1 MAELLQYGRHEKQRR
16 KAEQVAVSKDTN
28 VYLETVETAKD
39 TKTEDD
45 GVGNARM
52 GSLWRS
58 LQPKSLLENGKRRS
72 GQTSTNK
79 RKTDKLGL
87 LWFSH
92 SLSVHARQLLKPPC
106 TERYARWCER
116 TAVSHRLLL
125 DSSPAELEHSKSTLR
140 FGRCKANV
148 YWTFCNCLQQENG
161 EQG

>member
-39 TKTEDD
+39 TKTEAD

-58 LQPKSLLENGKRRS
+58 LQPKSLLENGKCRS

-92 SLSVHARQLLKPPC
+92 SLSVHAR
-106 TERYARWCER
+106 
-116 TAVSHRLLL
+116 
-125 DSSPAELEHSKSTLR
+125 
-140 FGRCKANV
+140 
-148 YWTFCNCLQQENG
+148 
-161 EQG
+161 

>member
-39 TKTEDD
+39 AKTEAD

-52 GSLWRS
+52 GSLWGS

-92 SLSVHARQLLKPPC
+92 SLSVHARQLLKRRVPSGMHGGV
-106 TERYARWCER
+106 RGRR
-116 TAVSHRLLL
+116 LVTASYSILI
-125 DSSPAELEHSKSTLR
+125 E
-140 FGRCKANV
+140 
-148 YWTFCNCLQQENG
+148 Y
-161 EQG
+161 